1 MLFCSTPPMK
11 RVCRSFVAVG
21 VLVAVASACGR
32 REAPA
37 PPAAT
42 ISRHLVGDP
51 PTLDPITSVE
61 EEPIRIV
68 TMMFR
73 QLLNVDREL
82 RVVPGLAK
90 SWKVSEDG
98 LVYEFQLDP
107 DARWED
113 GSAVTSD
120 DVRFTIERIHDP
132 KANAANWN
140 WGFEDLAGI
149 ETPDKETVRV
159 RFQSPYSERLLA
171 FVVPIVSAAAYAR
184 AKP

>member
-21 VLVAVASACGR
+21 VLVIVASACGR

-68 TMMFR
+68 TMILR
-73 QLLNVDREL
+73 QLLGV
-82 RVVPGLAK
+82 
-90 SWKVSEDG
+90 
-98 LVYEFQLDP
+98 
-107 DARWED
+107 
-113 GSAVTSD
+113 
-120 DVRFTIERIHDP
+120 
-132 KANAANWN
+132 
-140 WGFEDLAGI
+140 
-149 ETPDKETVRV
+149 DKELWVVTGLERSWRV
-159 RFQSPYSERLLA
+159 TNAGLE
-171 FVVPIVSAAAYAR
+171 
-184 AKP
+184 